1 MNRSCFDRKRFAV
14 LLHEDWAAR
23 RTRCLVTLAAGY
35 LLLSAILTVSCL
47 KAYSENATLLQ
58 TVPTDILE
66 DKFAHLTDTATNQN
80 AAIVTVTAFFFLF
93 LIVTPWLWNAP
104 IYNKGQH
111 IRYLLLPTSTFEKF
125 ARWWLYAVPLSILAG
140 VLIIL
145 AADITRV
152 IICNMAFPDYSF
164 ARPLLRL
171 CTQDAPHDQ
180 SVGPSHFRQK
190 RNGTDTPAPH
200 TRQMPN
206 PVVAPPFDD
215 RSLAHCRRRPLHLP
229 PTARSSDCR
238 SGMAYLLACR
248 DLPLLA
254 VGLPQN
260 EKERP
265 QIPICPQS
273 EKRMNFKE
281 NKPIYLQIADRICD
295 EILQGRYAENDR
307 IPSVRDYAATVEVNA
322 NTAMRSYDFLQSRS
336 VIRMQRGIGYFVE
349 PGASE
354 RIRSF
359 RRESFMNEEL
369 YDFFRQARS
378 IGITAE
384 ELETFYRQY
393 LSDTSD
399 TMSNL

>member
-111 IRYLLLPTSTFEKF
+111 IRYLLLPTSMFEKF

-164 ARPLLRL
+164 ARPLL
-171 CTQDAPHDQ
+171 
-180 SVGPSHFRQK
+180 F
-190 RNGTDTPAPH
+190 
-200 TRQMPN
+200 
-206 PVVAPPFDD
+206 
-215 RSLAHCRRRPLHLP
+215 
-229 PTARSSDCR
+229 
-238 SGMAYLLACR
+238 
-248 DLPLLA
+248 
-254 VGLPQN
+254 
-260 EKERP
+260 
-265 QIPICPQS
+265 
-273 EKRMNFKE
+273 
-281 NKPIYLQIADRICD
+281 
-295 EILQGRYAENDR
+295 
-307 IPSVRDYAATVEVNA
+307 
-322 NTAMRSYDFLQSRS
+322 
-336 VIRMQRGIGYFVE
+336 
-349 PGASE
+349 
-354 RIRSF
+354 
-359 RRESFMNEEL
+359 
-369 YDFFRQARS
+369 
-378 IGITAE
+378 
-384 ELETFYRQY
+384 
-393 LSDTSD
+393 TS
-399 TMSNL
+399 